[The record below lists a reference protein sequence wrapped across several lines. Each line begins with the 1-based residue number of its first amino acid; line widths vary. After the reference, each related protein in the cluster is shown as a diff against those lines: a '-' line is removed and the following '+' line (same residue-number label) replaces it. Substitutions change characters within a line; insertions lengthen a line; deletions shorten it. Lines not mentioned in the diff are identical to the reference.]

1 MEKKFFT
8 KSMIYKLIGIALIGI
23 IVLIILIKFYPVL
36 SPLLAEFKDDPQAAM
51 NKIKNYVTSFGA
63 LGFAVF
69 IFFEVIQVIIALIP
83 GDIFHVS
90 AGFIYGMPN
99 GFILAYIGEM
109 IGAIIAFSL
118 AKFFGADIV
127 KKFVP
132 EEQIIK
138 MKDLINSVKGTAGI
152 LILCLIPL
160 IPKDILIYVAGITPV
175 KPARFLIVFL
185 LCRIPDIFI
194 KASGGA
200 AVSNMDWTSLIIVI
214 AIFLLFVLS
223 GLFLKKKFIKS
234 ED

>member
-1 MEKKFFT
+1 MVL
-8 KSMIYKLIGIALIGI
+8 KLIGIALLGI
-23 IVLIILIKFYPVL
+23 LVVVLMIKFYPSL

-51 NKIKNYVTSFGA
+51 NKIKDYVNSFGA

-83 GDIFHVS
+83 GDFFHVS
-90 AGFIYGMPN
+90 AGFIYGMPL
-99 GFILAYIGEM
+99 GFILAYVGEM
-109 IGAIIAFSL
+109 IGALIAFSL

-132 EEQIIK
+132 EDKILKTKE
-138 MKDLINSVKGTAGI
+138 LIDSAKGTFGI
-152 LILCLIPL
+152 LILCLIPF

-175 KPARFLIVFL
+175 SPARFLIVFL

-194 KASGGA
+194 KSSGGA
-200 AVSNMDWTSLIIVI
+200 AVSNMDWGALIIVVSV
-214 AIFLLFVLS
+214 FLLFVLG
-223 GLFLKKKFIKS
+223 GLYLKKKFVKS